1 VWTRFRLLLAFPVA
15 AALAAWLAVTLASP
29 AVAQRIEFDIT
40 EEKLERVS
48 PEMQR
53 EIAGLQYLLNPFQL
67 RQFFEFQ
74 SDEER
79 HQWIGRWW
87 RSQDPTPSTAGNEMR
102 VEHDKRVE
110 TARIAFGWK
119 EWLGWDHRGEVLIRY
134 GNPEFRRDL
143 DWIVTPAGAVPPGE
157 SWHYNRHDMTV
168 VFEDRTLNGRYTLAF
183 QSRGNPDRRRV
194 MGGDGRL
201 GPQADTGKPIDAD
214 FDGPRGYP
222 IVPPINWYFVHLSD
236 EAQERV
242 NNYEVVLEKYPS
254 TYPFNFDRKE
264 LPFNYGVGQFKG
276 GKSANRIE
284 VNVEFNAAPPA
295 LLAGETQKFDVTVVF
310 LDRDFEEVDRLNTKI
325 SLPADAV
332 AQYAEL
338 WYPAQLV
345 FTLAVDYYRVTVTVE
360 ESGSGR
366 SSSYRS
372 TFVAG
377 DFRYDT
383 AISDVLF
390 CSKIAPAGKESPFN
404 RGALE
409 VIPHPRAD
417 YAIAASV
424 PVYFEIYNLELDDD
438 GLSSYAVEYWIVPL
452 DKRGESSDAFA
463 VSRFESSSYGA
474 DAPINVLLDTDNL
487 SAGDHVFHV
496 RVTDL
501 RTLFTA
507 ERAAVFHVVD

>member
-1 VWTRFRLLLAFPVA
+1 LLLAFPIAAAMA
-15 AALAAWLAVTLASP
+15 AALSTPST
-29 AVAQRIEFDIT
+29 AQLMEFDIT
-40 EEKLERVS
+40 EERLERLS
-48 PEMQR
+48 PAMQR
-53 EIAGLQYLLNPFQL
+53 EIAGLHYLLNVYQL
-67 RQFFEFQ
+67 HQFFASE

-79 HQWIGRWW
+79 HRWIERWW
-87 RSQDPTPSTAGNEMR
+87 RSQNPTPTTSLNEMR

-119 EWLGWDHRGEVLIRY
+119 GWPGWDRRGEVLIRY
-134 GNPEFRRDL
+134 GNPEFRHDV
-143 DWIVTPAGAVPPGE
+143 DWIVTQVGATPPGE
-157 SWHYNRHDMTV
+157 QWDYFRHDMTV
-168 VFEDRTLNGRYTLAF
+168 IFEDLTHNGKYTFAI
-183 QSRGNPDRRRV
+183 QSRGNMDRRRV
-194 MGGDGRL
+194 MGGADPL
-201 GPQADTGKPIDAD
+201 FGPHADTGKPIDAD

-222 IVPPINWYFVHLSD
+222 IVPPVNWYYVHLSD

-242 NNYEVVLEKYPS
+242 NNFEAVLEQYPS
-254 TYPFNFDRKE
+254 TYPFNFNRKE
-264 LPFNYGVGQFKG
+264 LPFYYGVEQFKG
-276 GKSANRIE
+276 GESANRVE
-284 VNVEFNAAPPA
+284 VDVEFNAVPPA
-295 LLAGETQKFDVTVVF
+295 LLAGETQKFSVTAVF
-310 LDRDFEEVDRLNTKI
+310 FDHDFEEVGRLNTEI
-325 SLPADAV
+325 SLPDDAV
-332 AQYAEL
+332 ARHAEL

-345 FTLAVDYYRVTVTVE
+345 FTLPVDYYRVAVTVE

-377 DFRYDT
+377 DFRHDT

-390 CSKIAPAGKESPFN
+390 CSKIAPVGKESPFN

-417 YAIAASV
+417 YAFAASV

-452 DKRGESSDAFA
+452 DKRGDSSDAFA

-474 DAPINVLLDTDNL
+474 DAPVNVLLDTDNVP
-487 SAGDHVFHV
+487 AGDHVFHI

-501 RTLFTA
+501 RTLFAT
-507 ERAAVFHVVD
+507 ERAAVFHVMD